1 MRKVTKQIAEAFDRG
16 ISETVGNTTTTGFS
30 VFLHGNKIVE
40 LDPSGNVFMSLAGW
54 NTPTTRERL
63 NGIAEV
69 LGLNARFSQKNFDPY
84 FNGKPI
90 GSSQWIQIN

>member
-1 MRKVTKQIAEAFDRG
+1 MRKVTKQIAEAFAEG
-16 ISETVGNTTTTGFS
+16 VNKTVGNTTTTGFS

-40 LDPSGNVFMSLAGW
+40 MDPSGNVYMSLAGW

-69 LGLNARFSQKNFDPY
+69 LGLKARFYQKNFTPY
-84 FNGKPI
+84 LNGEVI
-90 GSSQWIQIN
+90 SSYGWQKVN